1 MLYQKKWGITKI
13 RQLCG
18 YLCFFSHD
26 ISYMISINTYGL
38 QQREMWLQWNWQKK
52 YRNWNFI
59 YDFLAKS
66 SSVPIFT
73 LFKNPFQTLLWRIYQ
88 FFSFF
93 PFLWIWDM
101 MQIGH
106 NFEFAYKPKALN
118 QKKPQETKHVKIDAI
133 FCFQQLPQKFFPSFW
148 WYLFCVPFWWL
159 TDFGD
164 LRSRAWL
171 ARHRFV
177 VQLTQ

>member
-1 MLYQKKWGITKI
+1 
-13 RQLCG
+13 
-18 YLCFFSHD
+18 
-26 ISYMISINTYGL
+26 
-38 QQREMWLQWNWQKK
+38 MWQQWNWQKDIEIGISCK
-52 YRNWNFI
+52 ISLPKVPLFQFSRYSKIHFNLCFEEFI
-59 YDFLAKS
+59 
-66 SSVPIFT
+66 IFFS
-73 LFKNPFQTLLWRIYQ
+73 LH
-88 FFSFF
+88 SFF

-177 VQLTQ
+177 VQPDTMLLK